1 MLLLHWI
8 SKEFIM
14 INNITIAIEVSNNDL
29 PQVVRNHWIVLIWLY
44 LNIELKVNSAIFSN
58 EIWDS

>member
-14 INNITIAIEVSNNDL
+14 INITIAIEGSNNDL

-44 LNIELKVNSAIFSN
+44 LNIELKVNSAILSN

>member
-1 MLLLHWI
+1 MLLPHWI

-44 LNIELKVNSAIFSN
+44 LNIELKVNSAILSN